1 MTTTSAVALVTD
13 VNERMSEPSQMRT
26 AWHNGGMTAKRGK
39 RTDLTPA
46 GRLEEVRLQRVLGYQ
61 LAQAALVTDAI
72 FRDQV
77 GGPLELGPVEYT
89 VLTLI
94 AENPGGS
101 LARLA
106 RALSVTPPHITALV
120 DRLEARGLVARNA
133 SDADRRAQ
141 VLSVT
146 RAVRRSSVGQPASS
160 SPRRTSCCRS
170 PRASRRS
177 WPSCCTR
184 WPARVRTGP
193 PQTSRNATLPSKATR
208 RNRAGPEARST
219 SARNRRPAPPEPGFA
234 RRPGAGHRMT
244 QIMEILATRP
254 SVRVRRGPLPPSHA
268 HAHAHAH
275 AHLQT
280 HEKDDVSVSTS
291 SMH

>member
-1 MTTTSAVALVTD
+1 
-13 VNERMSEPSQMRT
+13 
-26 AWHNGGMTAKRGK
+26 MTAKRAG

-106 RALSVTPPHITALV
+106 RALAVTPPHITALV
-120 DRLEARGLVARNA
+120 DRLDARGLVSRNA

-146 RAVRRSSVGQPASS
+146 RSGAALVRKASS
-160 SPRRTSCCRS
+160 LIIAAENAVLPLSP
-170 PRASRRS
+170 
-177 WPSCCTR
+177 
-184 WPARVRTGP
+184 GE
-193 PQTSRNATLPSKATR
+193 QT
-208 RNRAGPEARST
+208 
-219 SARNRRPAPPEPGFA
+219 
-234 RRPGAGHRMT
+234 
-244 QIMEILATRP
+244 ILAELLHKVACARANRSAAEEPERQPSRQGDTR
-254 SVRVRRGPLPPSHA
+254 
-268 HAHAHAH
+268 
-275 AHLQT
+275 
-280 HEKDDVSVSTS
+280 KS
-291 SMH
+291 SRT

>member
-1 MTTTSAVALVTD
+1 MT
-13 VNERMSEPSQMRT
+13 R
-26 AWHNGGMTAKRGK
+26 

-72 FRDQV
+72 FREQV
-77 GGPLELGPVEYT
+77 GRPLELGPVEYT

-146 RAVRRSSVGQPASS
+146 RAGAALVR
-160 SPRRTSCCRS
+160 
-170 PRASRRS
+170 
-177 WPSCCTR
+177 
-184 WPARVRTGP
+184 
-193 PQTSRNATLPSKATR
+193 KATGLILAAE
-208 RNRAGPEARST
+208 NAALPLSSGRAGDPGRAAAQGGLRARKPGRRGGAGTRGFEAR
-219 SARNRRPAPPEPGFA
+219 
-234 RRPGAGHRMT
+234 
-244 QIMEILATRP
+244 
-254 SVRVRRGPLPPSHA
+254 
-268 HAHAHAH
+268 
-275 AHLQT
+275 
-280 HEKDDVSVSTS
+280 
-291 SMH
+291 